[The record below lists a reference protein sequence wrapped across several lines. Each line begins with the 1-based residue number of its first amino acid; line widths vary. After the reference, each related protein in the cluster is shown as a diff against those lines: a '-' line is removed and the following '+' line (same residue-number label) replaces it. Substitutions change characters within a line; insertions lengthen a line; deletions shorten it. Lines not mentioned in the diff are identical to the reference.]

1 MIGEAAPVGT
11 ATLTITGPRPLTV
24 ELTESV
30 VIGRDPGCGV
40 VLDDVTVSRRH
51 AELRRD
57 GNLVVLEDLGS
68 LNGTYLNRS
77 PVQRAVLH
85 DGDAI
90 WIGDHRMIFRAPRP
104 ARRPAD
110 LRPLARAS

>member
-1 MIGEAAPVGT
+1 MIGEAAPVDT
-11 ATLTITGPRPLTV
+11 PALTITGPHPLTV

-30 VIGRDPGCGV
+30 VIGRDPRCGV

-90 WIGDHRMIFRAPRP
+90 WIGDHRMIFHAPRV
-104 ARRPAD
+104 AR
-110 LRPLARAS
+110 RPLARAS

>member
-1 MIGEAAPVGT
+1 MIGEAALVDAP
-11 ATLTITGPRPLTV
+11 TLTITGPQPLTV
-24 ELTESV
+24 ELAESL

-57 GNLVVLEDLGS
+57 GKLVVLEDLGS

-77 PVQRAVLH
+77 PVRRAVLH

-104 ARRPAD
+104 ARR
-110 LRPLARAS
+110 